1 MVYSTKANITIKD
14 EKGENIGRFF
24 CPYAVLSDSVLSGEA
39 DNLKPNEKAKKNIP
53 GTILGVEVK
62 KT

>member
-1 MVYSTKANITIKD
+1 MI
-14 EKGENIGRFF
+14 EKCENIDVPDRIT
-24 CPYAVLSDSVLSGEA
+24 SEA